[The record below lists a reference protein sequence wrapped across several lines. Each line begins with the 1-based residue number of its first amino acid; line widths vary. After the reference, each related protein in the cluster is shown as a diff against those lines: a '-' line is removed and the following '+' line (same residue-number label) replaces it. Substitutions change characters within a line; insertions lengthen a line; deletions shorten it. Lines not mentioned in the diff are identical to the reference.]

1 MKTKKSEIVG
11 FVTSLLVD
19 SSLVFSNVKKEV
31 GVAESVKAPVDSIVV
46 DDSVELVV
54 DETSILVFEN
64 NFDGVVSSIVV
75 IGLADVVEIIV
86 SSPVEDSFGTVVD
99 SEIKVLVGNVVV
111 SLVSCKFRLVESL
124 DDASLVKII
133 VSNVDSSLPVVF

>member
-99 SEIKVLVGNVVV
+99 SEIKVALESVVV
-111 SLVSCKFRLVESL
+111 SLVS
-124 DDASLVKII
+124 
-133 VSNVDSSLPVVF
+133 